1 MPTLMFGS
9 SPEGSTVWGPGP
21 MHLPEIT
28 YIHTPLNELR
38 VVFQRNDGFVF
49 FQGMRI
55 DPEKRGNHLDE
66 NVKELAQTLI
76 LPPHGSSSP
85 SIDEGKN
92 LEWEFDLKTVSHSG
106 TMNDI
111 FLVLRCFGEYSK
123 VRGWMYRFS
132 FRVKCKATVIFTSVL
147 PYQYNA
153 QALPRMGI
161 GAPPSTWD
169 RLLEEETEPTDIIP
183 WSGPTEGV

>member
-1 MPTLMFGS
+1 MFGS
-9 SPEGSTVWGPGP
+9 SAEGPVAWNGPL
-21 MHLPEIT
+21 HLPEIT

-38 VVFQRNDGFVF
+38 VMFQRNDGFVF
-49 FQGMRI
+49 FQGMHI
-55 DPEKRGNHLDE
+55 EPEKRGHLDE
-66 NVKELAQTLI
+66 NVKVLAQTLI
-76 LPPHGSSSP
+76 LPPYGSSSP

-92 LEWEFDLKTVSHSG
+92 LEWEFDLKTVSHPG

-123 VRGWMYRFS
+123 GRGWVYRFS
-132 FRVKCKATVIFTSVL
+132 FRVKCRAIVIFTSVL

-169 RLLEEETEPTDIIP
+169 RLLGEEETEPTDIIP
-183 WSGPTEGV
+183 WSGPAEGV